1 MELRCL
7 SSNYRWV
14 TRAGGSWIGV
24 CQGDCVPM
32 LEKQRHASLTGFL
45 PVAGAGHLC
54 WCLDTGRRSSSVI
67 CKPMEVGDMLSGC
80 SQAGHHASL
89 HLIEKSRLEFP

>member
-14 TRAGGSWIGV
+14 PRVGGSWIGV
-24 CQGDCVPM
+24 CRGDCVPV
-32 LEKQRHASLTGFL
+32 LEKQRHPSFL

-54 WCLDTGRRSSSVI
+54 WCLDEGRRSSSVI
-67 CKPMEVGDMLSGC
+67 CKQMGEGDLPSGC
-80 SQAGHHASL
+80 SRAGHHASL
-89 HLIEKSRLEFP
+89 HFIEESRLEFP